1 MDLAL
6 DYKMVPNNVRFSG
19 RAGSYRYMVDIDD
32 CIEQGLHFAE
42 WLKDGAHM
50 RHSVLMERWQEFV

>member
-6 DYKMVPNNVRFSG
+6 KYHLSVPSNVRFSG

-32 CIEQGLHFAE
+32 CIEQAMKIGE
-42 WLKDGAHM
+42 NIKNNTYDGPIP
-50 RHSVLMERWQEFV
+50 LERWREFN